1 MSDEV
6 DIELDDEESDD
17 DEVSSVKKV
26 KQVKAPV
33 DKLKEEFEDLA
44 VSCFR
49 FASICKYSSSSNN
62 RVPWL
67 VITIFV
73 SLALCSSG

>member
-6 DIELDDEESDD
+6 DIELDDEESGD

-26 KQVKAPV
+26 KPVKAPV

-44 VSCFR
+44 VSSFR

-62 RVPWL
+62 RVPWP

-73 SLALCSSG
+73 SSALCSSG